1 MTERKTRHEAATP
14 RLSRDSLHLA
24 KEVRSIQRRAADHDG
39 RIVTIGPL
47 VFFSTETGDAWML
60 EPAGHLASRLATD
73 GDPLPVHLEET
84 ETRYAI
90 GWQGRYRI
98 EGQMFIYEDNGSHR
112 LTAIQGYP
120 VQRLRRAI
128 DEANRQ

>member
-60 EPAGHLASRLATD
+60 EPAGHLAARLATD
-73 GDPLPVHLEET
+73 GDPLPVHIEET

-120 VQRLRRAI
+120 VQRLRHAI
-128 DEANRQ
+128 DEAKGH

>member
-39 RIVTIGPL
+39 RIVTIGPM

-73 GDPLPVHLEET
+73 GDPLPVHIEET

-120 VQRLRRAI
+120 VQRLRHAI
-128 DEANRQ
+128 DEAKGH

>member
-73 GDPLPVHLEET
+73 GDPLPVHIEET

-98 EGQMFIYEDNGSHR
+98 EGQMFIYEDNCSHR

-120 VQRLRRAI
+120 VQRLLHAI
-128 DEANRQ
+128 DEAKGH